1 MAVNDG
7 PESVF
12 KQIILI
18 NQNDGWGDP
27 ECWKPGTKIEAI
39 ENESPGKSI
48 PGTTKKITTKKRE
61 EIIMSTLGIIILVVV
76 LFLVFGGGGGYYWRR
91 RR

>member
-18 NQNDGWGDP
+18 NQNDGGLDP

-48 PGTTKKITTKKRE
+48 PGTTKKIQQRKGRKL
-61 EIIMSTLGIIILVVV
+61 S
-76 LFLVFGGGGGYYWRR
+76 
-91 RR
+91 